1 MYKKIFSLFAVT
13 VFILTFSQTNLAQN
27 KKKPKVIGVVTV
39 RSATPDKLTPDQKRR
54 VETFEQVWNTIYENY
69 FDKTFNG
76 VDWMKTRFEFLPK
89 VKAAKNDSALH
100 LLLQEMINRLNRSH
114 FFIIPPEAYK
124 EIEEAKAESQ
134 RKEREK
140 KAEEK
145 ADGKIE
151 DEIPEDK
158 NGDDEDVFDH
168 FGLPIDVRVLANQVV
183 ITNVQKDSNAEK
195 AGIKVGYVID
205 KINGVSLKEFMI
217 RLQNYNA
224 YSKTL
229 KHQMPSVLLSFMEGE
244 EDSEVELTVLDEK
257 DVPKTVLIKRQGLKG
272 ELVNIIKNIPAQLLK
287 FESKSLDDKIGYIK
301 FNFFAFPVLDKF
313 CAAVTEFKT
322 KEAIII
328 DMRGNSGGAFGVLF
342 GLSGLLTDKAFPVGT
357 QITRKGKN
365 VLSVTPMPN
374 NYKGK
379 LVVLVDEQSV
389 SAAEIFAAGMQENG
403 RALVVGDRSAG
414 EALPSLTQTLPTGA
428 VFLYPIAN
436 FQSPKGNFLEGN
448 GVEPNVQIPL
458 NRKELLAGK
467 DAQLETAISY
477 IKENKQLI
485 PKPVPTPKPLLSV
498 IIPKSDNVNND
509 DEPPP
514 PMKTPT
520 PKPLMVLPTP
530 KPTPNSPITVEK
542 NQDEKAL
549 QVVKDYISA
558 IGGEAALRKITSLTA
573 FGTAELKTE
582 GAVVEGEYDIYRKS
596 PDKLTEVLTL
606 ESVGQIR
613 EVFNGK
619 EYFVQS
625 HYSGVIEQTFTP
637 LLIERKL
644 FSDFDEFLGFAQL
657 YPKIK
662 FTGTFERLGRK
673 INLIEATSKEGI
685 KTAFAFDIE
694 TKFLVSRSGTYID
707 ATFEDYA
714 KTGEIMYPMTQSRSF
729 QLKIKLTEVKFNT
742 KIDDKKFVKE
752 DNCFTKID

>member
-1 MYKKIFSLFAVT
+1 MHKKIFLLFVVSA
-13 VFILTFSQTNLAQN
+13 FILTFSQTHFGQN

-39 RSATPDKLTPDQKRR
+39 RAAPPDKFTPEQKRR
-54 VETFEQVWNTIYENY
+54 VETFEQVWSTVNDNY

-76 VDWMKTRFEFLPK
+76 VNWIKTRTEFLPK
-89 VKAAKNDSALH
+89 VKAAKNDAALH

-114 FFIIPPEAYK
+114 FSIIPPEAYK
-124 EIEEAKAESQ
+124 EIEEAKSESK

-140 KAEEK
+140 QAEEK

-151 DEIPEDK
+151 DEITEDK
-158 NGDDEDVFDH
+158 TGEDKEVFDR
-168 FGLPIDVRVLANQVV
+168 FGLPIDVRVLENQVV

-195 AGIKVGYVID
+195 AGLKVGFVID
-205 KINGVSLKEFMI
+205 KINRISLKEFMI
-217 RLQNYNA
+217 RLQNFNA

-229 KHQMPSVLLSFMEGE
+229 KHQMPAVLLSFMEGE

-313 CAAVTEFKT
+313 CAAVTELKS

-342 GLSGLLTDKAFPVGT
+342 GISGLLTDKAFPVGT
-357 QITRKGKN
+357 QINRRGKN

-414 EALPSLTQTLPTGA
+414 KALPSLTQTLPTGA
-428 VFLYPIAN
+428 VFMYPIAN
-436 FQSPKGNFLEGN
+436 FSSPKGNFLEGK
-448 GVEPNVQIPL
+448 GVEPTVQIPL

-485 PKPVPTPKPLLSV
+485 PKFTPTPKPIRSL
-498 IIPKSDNVNND
+498 IIPIGENVNSD

-514 PMKTPT
+514 AKTPT
-520 PKPLMVLPTP
+520 PKTVIIPPPTP
-530 KPTPNSPITVEK
+530 KPTPNSPITIEK

-573 FGTAELKTE
+573 FGIAELKAE
-582 GAVVEGEYDIYRKS
+582 GTVIEGEFDIYRKS

-619 EYFVQS
+619 DYFVQS
-625 HYSGVIEQTFTP
+625 YYSGVIEQTFSP
-637 LLIERKL
+637 LVIEHKL
-644 FSDFDEFLGFAQL
+644 FSDFNEFLGFAEL

-662 FTGTFERLGRK
+662 YTGIFERLGRK

-685 KTAFAFDIE
+685 KTAFAFDAE
-694 TKFLVSRSGTYID
+694 TKFLVSRSGTYFD

-729 QLKIKLTEVKFNT
+729 QLKIKLTEVNFNT